1 MPALVSIGCATAP
14 PSHVPETDVEGDRLL
29 ISALPP
35 IRERVHAYVELERA
49 ECHHAGPDGIV
60 RMPCL
65 RSSDE
70 STCRPEVMD
79 KLPPLPPLPSVDLQR
94 CSEWGYLLLKD
105 VNRRGCLEGGARPN
119 ITVPLE
125 NADCEGRFPVFSA
138 YVFLM
143 SRWPGETDFEV
154 RPEELVSLQER
165 VQWRLDARRAREA
178 REAAGCPS
186 SDALKMGRALCE
198 AQTAPEFRTSCAVEN
213 ERPLCWALRERE
225 HVRLSQMRDVGSNA
239 CTTFVLSELERTE
252 GLPGVQWPSDP
263 AAIGEAC
270 RRISPRTFELLDAG
284 VRNQR

>member
-1 MPALVSIGCATAP
+1 
-14 PSHVPETDVEGDRLL
+14 VPETDVEGDRLL
-29 ISALPP
+29 VSALPR

-79 KLPPLPPLPSVDLQR
+79 KLPPLSTLPSVDLQR

-105 VNRRGCLEGGARPN
+105 VNRHGCLEGGARPN
-119 ITVPLE
+119 ITVPVE
-125 NADCEGRFPVFSA
+125 NADCEARFPVFSA
-138 YVFLM
+138 YVLLM
-143 SRWPGETDFEV
+143 SGWPGVTNFEV
-154 RPEELVSLQER
+154 RPEELASLQKQAE
-165 VQWRLDARRAREA
+165 WRLDVRRAREA

-198 AQTAPEFRTSCAVEN
+198 AHTAPEHRTGCAVEN
-213 ERPLCWALRERE
+213 ERPLCRALRERE
-225 HVRLSQMRDVGSNA
+225 YVRLIQVRDLGSNVCA
-239 CTTFVLSELERTE
+239 TFVLSELERAQ
-252 GLPGVQWPSDP
+252 GLPGVGWLSDP

-284 VRNQR
+284 LRNQR